1 MLRFLILPILFGCSS
16 TIIAQELNGSWT
28 YYSYQIGNGKETK
41 SEDKSERVKIIFN
54 RDGSYLKTYNSP
66 ELPEGATVTIHMSF
80 NFLSRKT
87 TNTYFDKDGNEIK
100 NVRTKKMVEKGKYVI
115 DTKANQ
121 VRFASDTTI
130 YNKTF
135 RMQSSD
141 LVFIDTIMHKVFLSR
156 FRKK

>member
-28 YYSYQIGNGKETK
+28 YYSYQIGNGKET
-41 SEDKSERVKIIFN
+41 
-54 RDGSYLKTYNSP
+54 DGSYLKTYNSP